1 LEKYSFLKA
10 TVFDVPD
17 LIPIARERFAN
28 SNSSVADR
36 VEFTAGDMFASVP
49 PADVYILKHIIH
61 DWEDEK
67 CIRLLDN
74 CRRGLRGNGRVICV
88 DAVVPPMG
96 NTAGTPAKLTDIV
109 MMTFI
114 TGKER
119 TEEQWA
125 RLYRTAG
132 LEIHNITP
140 LHDKLD
146 TSIVEG
152 VPLRK

>member
-1 LEKYSFLKA
+1 
-10 TVFDVPD
+10 
-17 LIPIARERFAN
+17 
-28 SNSSVADR
+28 
-36 VEFTAGDMFASVP
+36 MFASVP
-49 PADVYILKHIIH
+49 SADVYILKHIIH

-96 NTAGTPAKLTDIV
+96 NTTGTPAKLTDIV

-125 RLYRTAG
+125 SLYRAAG
-132 LEIHNITP
+132 LEIHSITP
-140 LHDKLD
+140 IHDNLD

-152 VPLRK
+152 VALRK